1 MDNVLRFV
9 VFDMDSCQSQWNQLQ
24 VMNFLSDLIP
34 FHSFYF
40 KTIAVSILLILLFV
54 LFKIKNGAKEIFI
67 FIPRPNP
74 RPCPPAPPNTPE
86 PPEPHL
92 PTPPNSPEPK
102 DSFPHSEL
110 IVPFASNLNKI
121 PSYFNLSKIRNLD
134 TLYGYMFF
142 SYLFIILI
150 YMCQIINIPSL
161 WPFIFELLNQIGQ
174 IIKGLPSDL
183 VSILPTDLTAG
194 TAGREEWSCSLT
206 EILRHPTI
214 RLGWSVENGNVLQ
227 LEALSLPLWLSFK
240 WSHAGVTLISL
251 NRSAIRAKRDTIHSC
266 TPPRASWAGATIPS
280 AFNRWGEGVLHRQIE
295 MVMSYIGPSVQEKV
309 K

>member
-1 MDNVLRFV
+1 
-9 VFDMDSCQSQWNQLQ
+9 
-24 VMNFLSDLIP
+24 
-34 FHSFYF
+34 
-40 KTIAVSILLILLFV
+40 
-54 LFKIKNGAKEIFI
+54 
-67 FIPRPNP
+67 
-74 RPCPPAPPNTPE
+74 
-86 PPEPHL
+86 
-92 PTPPNSPEPK
+92 
-102 DSFPHSEL
+102 
-110 IVPFASNLNKI
+110 
-121 PSYFNLSKIRNLD
+121 
-134 TLYGYMFF
+134 
-142 SYLFIILI
+142 
-150 YMCQIINIPSL
+150 MCQITNIPSL

-194 TAGREEWSCSLT
+194 TAGRVEWSCSLT

-266 TPPRASWAGATIPS
+266 TPPGASWAGATIPS
-280 AFNRWGEGVLHRQIE
+280 GFNRWGEGLLHRQIE